1 MLNVKTTL
9 YSALKNDAT
18 LVALAPGGI
27 FADKKPKAGSYPCI
41 VLAEISNVP
50 AVSADDEEEVSRVTA
65 QISVMTDSGSTTAIA
80 GRVDFI
86 MTINLG
92 FSRQFSG
99 DIIDG
104 DIKIKAM
111 RYVILG

>member
-1 MLNVKTTL
+1 MLNVKTTV

-18 LVALAPGGI
+18 LIALTPGGI
-27 FADKKPKAGSYPCI
+27 FADKKPEAGSYPCI
-41 VLAEISNVP
+41 VFAEISNVP
-50 AVSADDEEEVSRVTA
+50 AINADNEEDISRVTV

-80 GRVDFI
+80 ERINEI
-86 MTINLG
+86 MTKVLEFN
-92 FSRQFSG
+92 RQFSG
-99 DIIDG
+99 DILDG

>member
-1 MLNVKTTL
+1 MLSVKTTE

-18 LVALAPGGI
+18 LTILVPGGI
-27 FADKKPKAGSYPCI
+27 FADKKPEGGKYPC
-41 VLAEISNVP
+41 VVFAEISNVP
-50 AVSADDEEEVSRVTA
+50 AVSADNEEDSSRVTT
-65 QISVMTDSGSTTAIA
+65 QISIMTNSGSTTAIA
-80 GRVDFI
+80 ERVDFI
-86 MTINLG
+86 MTKRLG

-104 DIKIKAM
+104 DVKITAM

>member
-27 FADKKPKAGSYPCI
+27 FADKKPEAGSYPCI
-41 VLAEISNVP
+41 VFAEISNVP
-50 AVSADDEEEVSRVTA
+50 AVSADNEEEVSRVTV

-86 MTINLG
+86 MTTNLG

-99 DIIDG
+99 DILDG

>member
-1 MLNVKTTL
+1 MLNVKTTV

-18 LVALAPGGI
+18 LIALAPGGV
-27 FADKKPKAGSYPCI
+27 FANINPKGGKYPCI
-41 VLAEISNVP
+41 VFAEISNVP
-50 AVSADDEEEVSRVTA
+50 DVSADDEEDTGNVTM
-65 QISVMTDSGSTTAIA
+65 QIS
-80 GRVDFI
+80 I
-86 MTINLG
+86 MTNDGAATDIAERVNEIMTKNLG

-104 DIKIKAM
+104 EVQIKAM